1 MSSSTSASY
10 ILIGPPGSGKST
22 IGKALSKKLSLAF
35 ADTDALIEA
44 EVGMPI
50 SQIFIDKG
58 EPWFREVEARI
69 VAREIENIDGVL
81 SLGGGAPLSQPAQ
94 AAIKKS
100 DASVLYLDISLSAA
114 APRVGFNRDR
124 PLLLN
129 NPRAAW
135 QELMEKRRPIYLSLA
150 TQVVLV
156 DNLSPKEI
164 VEQIINEKSD
174 DKGRL
179 NQ

>member
-1 MSSSTSASY
+1 M
-10 ILIGPPGSGKST
+10 G
-22 IGKALSKKLSLAF
+22 LAF

-150 TQVVLV
+150 TQVLLV